1 MRREYVSM
9 EWCEECGR
17 MTQHRVK
24 VFELVPPL
32 QPLPIFVLML
42 VKCLRCGRVDILST
56 PREVVEDDEPR
67 APP

>member
-1 MRREYVSM
+1 
-9 EWCEECGR
+9 